1 MISTQALSQPAEK
14 MLILGEQGFDYAT
27 LDTQT
32 RIVLEQRTDEIKSLI
47 RRSANDIID
56 IGQKLSEVKEQLG
69 HGSFMNWLK
78 SEFNWSVATA
88 TRFMQVS
95 EQFKFV
101 NLTNLQIAA
110 SALYLLAAP
119 STPEK
124 ARTEALERATVGEA
138 ITNTEAK
145 AIVTRHKNTAKPRG
159 DKTVTVDVPSEAV
172 GWVASPTA
180 MPQKVAQTVET
191 QSAAV
196 VKSSED
202 KLPGKTT
209 EAPAH
214 FQISNRSHDIAPSA
228 NSGDYPPQNQ
238 AKLGRRTPIEV
249 GHRICLTD
257 FEQQDHKWLGEVAE
271 VKEATATDI
280 EVVIKISLQP
290 NDTKLR

>member
-32 RIVLEQRTDEIKSLI
+32 RIVVEQRTGEIKSLI

-101 NLTNLQIAA
+101 KLTNLQIAA

-180 MPQKVAQTVET
+180 MPQKMAQSVEA
-191 QSAAV
+191 QSDAV
-196 VKSSED
+196 EQSED

-209 EAPAH
+209 EAPAYY
-214 FQISNRSHDIAPSA
+214 FQVNNRSHDIAPAA
-228 NSGDYPPQNQ
+228 NSGNYPPRDQ
-238 AKLGRRTPIEV
+238 AKMEMQSLIEV

-257 FEQQDHKWLGEVAE
+257 FEQQDHKWVGEVAE

-280 EVVIKISLQP
+280 EVVIRILLQP
-290 NDTKLR
+290 NGTKLR

>member
-1 MISTQALSQPAEK
+1 

-32 RIVLEQRTDEIKSLI
+32 RIVVEQRTGEIKSLI

-101 NLTNLQIAA
+101 KLTNLQIAA

-180 MPQKVAQTVET
+180 MPQKMAQSVEA
-191 QSAAV
+191 QSDAV
-196 VKSSED
+196 EQSED

-209 EAPAH
+209 EAPAYY
-214 FQISNRSHDIAPSA
+214 FQVNNRSHDIAPAA
-228 NSGDYPPQNQ
+228 NSGNYPPRDQ
-238 AKLGRRTPIEV
+238 AKMEMQSLIEV

-257 FEQQDHKWLGEVAE
+257 FEQQDHKWVGEVAE

-280 EVVIKISLQP
+280 EVVIRILLQP
-290 NDTKLR
+290 NGTKLR